1 MSGIGLCAVIFVRL
15 LPFSTGIQTVCY
27 EFVRLFPFSNRIL
40 DCFNTIKI
48 SCYRIFLKKKKKK
61 SLNATFISLILKKPR
76 AVDIKDFRPIILV
89 GEVYKMV
96 AEVLANKLKM
106 AVEKIIAKPHNAF
119 VKGRQILD
127 SALIANECLD
137 RILKRLM
144 TM

>member
-1 MSGIGLCAVIFVRL
+1 MLEACL
-15 LPFSTGIQTVCY
+15 
-27 EFVRLFPFSNRIL
+27 
-40 DCFNTIKI
+40 
-48 SCYRIFLKKKKKK
+48 KKKKK
-61 SLNATFISLILKKPR
+61 SLNATFISIILKKPR

>member
-1 MSGIGLCAVIFVRL
+1 
-15 LPFSTGIQTVCY
+15 
-27 EFVRLFPFSNRIL
+27 
-40 DCFNTIKI
+40 
-48 SCYRIFLKKKKKK
+48 
-61 SLNATFISLILKKPR
+61 
-76 AVDIKDFRPIILV
+76 
-89 GEVYKMV
+89 MV